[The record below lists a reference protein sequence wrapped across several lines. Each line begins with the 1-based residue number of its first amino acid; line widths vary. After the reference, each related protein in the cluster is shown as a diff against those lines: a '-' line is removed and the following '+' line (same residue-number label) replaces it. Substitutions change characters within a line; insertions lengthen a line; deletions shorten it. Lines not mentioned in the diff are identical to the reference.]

1 MANEKMYITGGI
13 GGTQIGEAFS
23 YPYDLPNDTAYAET
37 CASIGLVF
45 FARRMLEIKP
55 DAKYANVMERA
66 LYNGILSGMALDGK
80 EFLLCKSSGSSAGG
94 QPQR

>member
-37 CASIGLVF
+37 VLPSVWFSLQEECLRSS
-45 FARRMLEIKP
+45 RMQNMPMLWKELCT
-55 DAKYANVMERA
+55 ME
-66 LYNGILSGMALDGK
+66 S
-80 EFLLCKSSGSSAGG
+80 
-94 QPQR
+94 